1 MLTAI
6 FQKQTIHIIEA
17 IKYKTASSINRCIKT
32 NSVPFELLCEDGEIH
47 YAKTTFKRNA
57 PYDELINEIV
67 CNYLLKSWGVITAV
81 PVIIHI
87 PKKVYDAFVSEGNF
101 RDSRYNSFDFE
112 NKLFFGVERL
122 QATEL
127 ELYNSVLK
135 NKADYNKYANPCDL
149 LKIGVFDKWIGNND
163 RRVENPNILL
173 THNGEKFDFVA
184 IDHTE
189 AFGYQDNYK
198 ALKPALMN
206 TARAN
211 SILSTSMSKS
221 IITFA
226 GPNFITKFDGEILE
240 CIKKAI
246 EDLDFVLNQIPSSFG
261 LSKKGK
267 EKIKEILSLEQ
278 RNIDISKSFLN
289 YVK

>member
-1 MLTAI
+1 
-6 FQKQTIHIIEA
+6 
-17 IKYKTASSINRCIKT
+17 
-32 NSVPFELLCEDGEIH
+32 
-47 YAKTTFKRNA
+47 
-57 PYDELINEIV
+57 LINEII

-87 PKKVYDAFVSEGNF
+87 PKQVYDSFVSEGNYK
-101 RDSRYNSFDFE
+101 DSRYDSFDFE

-122 QATEL
+122 DAIEL

-135 NKADYNKYANPCDL
+135 NKTDYKKYSNPTDL
-149 LKIGVFDKWIGNND
+149 IKIGIFDKWIGNND
-163 RRVENPNILL
+163 RRIENPNILL
-173 THNGEKFDFVA
+173 TYDGNQFNFVA

-189 AFGYQDNYK
+189 AFGYQNNYK

-206 TARAN
+206 TARPN
-211 SILSTSMSKS
+211 SILSSSMSKS

-226 GPNFITKFDGEILE
+226 STNFINNFDKEILK
-240 CIKKAI
+240 CIQKGI
-246 EDLDFVLNQIPSSFG
+246 NDLDFILDQIPPSFG

-278 RNIDISKSFLN
+278 RNIDISKLFLN
-289 YVK
+289 YTK